1 VLNTLRYT
9 LASVF
14 RSGRMNRA
22 LDDEIAH
29 HIEMETAQNIAS
41 GMTPAEARRQAMLAF
56 GGVQSLREAHRDGRG
71 TRWLAD
77 LAADARHSFRTLAR
91 TPALTAAAILTLAL
105 AIGADTAI
113 YSAVN
118 AVLVRPL
125 PFRQP
130 DRLVMV
136 GENNRDFLWHMSDA
150 APANYLDWRARVAG
164 FRDAMAYAHFSLN
177 ATLMVDGAPR
187 LVPIARVT
195 GNFFSVL
202 GVTLE
207 RGEGFTDAD
216 TWSTGLPRIVI
227 SDRLWRALGGDP
239 GLVGHTLPVD
249 GRPATVVGIAPRGF
263 AFPTPDIDL
272 WTPMGWTKDDAA
284 ERSFRRA
291 HWLRVIARLQPG
303 VSVAGANAQL
313 MVVAEQLKSEY
324 PETNRIMEAEL
335 QPLHRFLAGDTRL
348 PLLVLLGAVSLL
360 LLIACANCASLSLIR
375 AASRSREI
383 AIRAALGAGRSRL
396 VRQAFAESLVLS
408 AIGGAAGLGLGWGGT
423 HVLTILLP
431 PNGSLL
437 PVDTVALDWRVAL
450 YVVAVSLACGI
461 LFGIAPALWASQRA
475 PGDALA
481 TSSRGASASVQIRR
495 WGARLAIAEV
505 AIALALSV
513 AAGLL
518 VRSYAKL
525 QGVDPGFD
533 PTNVLAA
540 SIELPGNRYDNQPPI
555 RQFFDQLI
563 ERVRGFPGVTDV
575 AAVSR
580 LPLTAPGWSSA
591 FSIDGVSG
599 GNFGATLLHR
609 QVTADY
615 FHTMRVPLRQGR
627 VFTIADAGPPYVVVI
642 NDVFAR
648 QYFNGAD
655 PVGQRICFDQKPD
668 SNSTWRTIVGV
679 VGSEHQVTPGTPPGI
694 EVIAPFTQEIS
705 HAMSVVAR
713 TRGDPMALAPL
724 VRGAVRDLDPQLA
737 ITRIETMSA
746 VRSLSMARDRFLMT
760 LVSMFG
766 MLGVVLAVVGV
777 YGVLAELARERMR
790 EMGIRIALGARSRTV
805 QWLIVRR
812 GLLFGAAGVG
822 LGLVLALAGTRGLAR
837 LLFGITPLDAGTYAV
852 VGLALLGATLVA
864 SWLPAWRSSH
874 VDPIAILREE

>member
-1 VLNTLRYT
+1 VLNKLRYA

-14 RSGRMNRA
+14 RSGRMSRA
-22 LDDEIAH
+22 LDDEIAY
-29 HIEMETAQNIAS
+29 HIELETEKNIAS
-41 GMTPAEARRQAMLAF
+41 GMSPAAARRQAMLAF
-56 GGVQSLREAHRDGRG
+56 GSVQSLREAHRDGRG
-71 TRWLAD
+71 TRWLSD
-77 LAADARHSFRTLAR
+77 LAADTRHSFRTLAR

-105 AIGADTAI
+105 AIGADSAI

-130 DRLVMV
+130 DRLVMI

-150 APANYLDWRARVAG
+150 APANYLDWRARVAA
-164 FRDAMAYAHFSLN
+164 FQDAMAYAHFGLN

-187 LVPIARVT
+187 LVPVARVT

-202 GVTLE
+202 GVSPE

-216 TWSTGLPRIVI
+216 TWSTGSPRIVI
-227 SDRLWRALGGDP
+227 SDRLWRALGRDP
-239 GLVGHTLPVD
+239 GLVGRTIPVD

-263 AFPTPDIDL
+263 AFPTPDVDL
-272 WTPMGWTKDDAA
+272 WTPIGWSKGDAA
-284 ERSFRRA
+284 DRSFRRA
-291 HWLRVIARLQPG
+291 HWLRVIARLKPG

-313 MVVAEQLKSEY
+313 AAVAAQLRSEY

-360 LLIACANCASLSLIR
+360 LLIACANVASLSLIR

-408 AIGGAAGLGLGWGGT
+408 VIGGAAGLGLGWVGT
-423 HVLTILLP
+423 RVLTVLLP
-431 PNGSLL
+431 PDGSLL

-461 LFGIAPALWASQRA
+461 LFGIAPALWAGHRA
-475 PGDALA
+475 PGDALV
-481 TSSRGASASVQIRR
+481 TSSRGASASVQVRR

-533 PTNVLAA
+533 PTNVLTA
-540 SIELPGNRYDNQPPI
+540 SIDLPGNRYENEPPI

-575 AAVSR
+575 AAVTR
-580 LPLTAPGWSSA
+580 LPLTQPGWSSA
-591 FSIDGVSG
+591 FSIAGASG
-599 GNFGATLLHR
+599 GNFDASLLHR

-615 FHTMRVPLRQGR
+615 FRTMRVPLRRGR
-627 VFTIADAGPPYVVVI
+627 AFTTADAGPPYVVVI

-648 QYFNGAD
+648 EYFKGAD

-668 SNSTWRTIVGV
+668 SNSTWRTIVGI
-679 VGSEHQVTPGTPPGI
+679 VGSEHQVTPGTPPAI
-694 EVIAPFTQEIS
+694 EVIAPFTQEAS

-713 TRGDPMALAPL
+713 TQGDPMTLAPL

-737 ITRIETMSA
+737 ITHLETMSDVRA
-746 VRSLSMARDRFLMT
+746 VSMARDRFLMT

-790 EMGIRIALGARSRTV
+790 EMGIRIALGAHSRAV

-822 LGLVLALAGTRGLAR
+822 LGLALALAGTRGLAR
-837 LLFGITPLDAGTYAV
+837 LLFGVTALDPGTFAV
-852 VGLALLGATLVA
+852 VALALLGATLVA

>member
-1 VLNTLRYT
+1 VLNQLRYA

-29 HIEMETAQNIAS
+29 HIELETAQNIAR
-41 GMTPAEARRQAMLAF
+41 GMPPAEARRQAMLAF

-71 TRWLAD
+71 TRWLSD

-105 AIGADTAI
+105 AIGADSAI

-125 PFRQP
+125 PFRDPQ
-130 DRLVMV
+130 RLVMV
-136 GENNRDFLWHMSDA
+136 GENNRDFLWHMADA
-150 APANYLDWRARVAG
+150 APANYLDWRTRVAG
-164 FRDAMAYAHFSLN
+164 FQDAMAYADFGLTG
-177 ATLMVDGAPR
+177 TLMVDGAPR
-187 LVPIARVT
+187 LVPLTRVT

-202 GVTLE
+202 GLVPQ
-207 RGEGFTDAD
+207 RGEWFSDAD
-216 TWSTGLPRIVI
+216 TWDSGTRRIVI
-227 SDRLWRALGGDP
+227 SDRLWTSLGRDP
-239 GLVGHTLPVD
+239 GLLGHTIPMD
-249 GRPATVVGIAPRGF
+249 GQPAVVVGIAPRGF
-263 AFPTPDIDL
+263 AFPRPDIDL
-272 WTPMGWTKDDAA
+272 WTPIGWTREDAA
-284 ERSFRRA
+284 EQSFRRA
-291 HWLRVIARLQPG
+291 HWLRVIARLKPG
-303 VSVAGANAQL
+303 VSVEAANAQL
-313 MVVAEQLKSEY
+313 TAVAQQLKSEY
-324 PETNRIMEAEL
+324 PETNRIMDAEL

-348 PLLVLLGAVSLL
+348 PLLVLLGAVTLL
-360 LLIACANCASLSLIR
+360 LLIACANVASLSLIR

-408 AIGGAAGLGLGWGGT
+408 AIGGAAGLGLGWVGT
-423 HVLTILLP
+423 RVLTILLP
-431 PNGSLL
+431 PDGSLL
-437 PVDTVALDWRVAL
+437 PVDTVSLDWRVAL
-450 YVVAVSLACGI
+450 YVVTVSLACGI
-461 LFGIAPALWASQRA
+461 LFGIAPALWASHRA

-481 TSSRGASASVQIRR
+481 TSSRGASASVQVRR
-495 WGARLAIAEV
+495 WGARLAVAEV
-505 AIALALSV
+505 AIALSLSI

-518 VRSYAKL
+518 VRSYSKL

-533 PTNVLAA
+533 PTNVLTA
-540 SIELPGNRYDNQPPI
+540 SIELPGNRYSLGPPI
-555 RQFFDQLI
+555 RQFYDQLL

-575 AAVSR
+575 AAVTR
-580 LPLTAPGWSSA
+580 LPLTEPGWSSS
-591 FSIDGVSG
+591 FSIAGASG
-599 GNFGATLLHR
+599 GNFGASLLHR

-615 FHTMRVPLRQGR
+615 FRTMRVPLRRGR
-627 VFTIADAGPPYVVVI
+627 GFTTADAGPPYVVVI

-648 QYFNGAD
+648 EYFKGAD

-679 VGSEHQVTPGTPPGI
+679 VGSEHQVTPGTPPEI
-694 EVIAPFTQEIS
+694 EAIAPFSQEAS
-705 HAMSVVAR
+705 HAMAVVAR

-724 VRGAVRDLDPQLA
+724 VRGAVRELDPQLA
-737 ITRIETMSA
+737 ITRIETMST
-746 VRSLSMARDRFLMT
+746 VRAISMARDRFLMT

-790 EMGIRIALGARSRTV
+790 EMGIRIALGAQSRAV
-805 QWLIVRR
+805 QWLIVQR

-822 LGLVLALAGTRGLAR
+822 LGLTLALAGTRGLAR
-837 LLFGITPLDAGTYAV
+837 LLFGVTPLDPGTFV
-852 VGLALLGATLVA
+852 VGALALLGATLVA
-864 SWLPAWRSSH
+864 SWLPAWRSGH

>member
-1 VLNTLRYT
+1 VLNKLRYA

-29 HIEMETAQNIAS
+29 HIELEIAHNVAS
-41 GMTPAEARRQAMLAF
+41 GMPPAEARRHAMLAF
-56 GGVQSLREAHRDGRG
+56 GGVQRLREAHRDGRG
-71 TRWLAD
+71 TRWLSD
-77 LAADARHSFRTLAR
+77 LAADGRHSFRILAR

-105 AIGADTAI
+105 AIGADSAI

-118 AVLVRPL
+118 DVLVRPL
-125 PFRQP
+125 PFRQS
-130 DRLVMV
+130 DRLVMI
-136 GENNRDFLWHMSDA
+136 GENNRDFLWRMSDA
-150 APANYLDWRARVAG
+150 APANYLDWRARVAA
-164 FRDAMAYAHFSLN
+164 FQDAMAYAHFSLN

-202 GVTLE
+202 GVAPE

-216 TWSTGLPRIVI
+216 TWSPGSPRIVI

-239 GLVGHTLPVD
+239 GLVGHAIPVN
-249 GRPATVVGIAPRGF
+249 GRPAMVVGIAPPGF

-303 VSVAGANAQL
+303 VSVEGANAQL
-313 MVVAEQLKSEY
+313 TAVAEQLKSEY

-360 LLIACANCASLSLIR
+360 LLIACANVASLSLIR

-408 AIGGAAGLGLGWGGT
+408 AIGGAAGLGLGWVGT
-423 HVLTILLP
+423 RVLTVLLP
-431 PNGSLL
+431 PDGSLL
-437 PVDTVALDWRVAL
+437 PVDTVSLDWRVAL

-461 LFGIAPALWASQRA
+461 LFGIAPALWASHRA

-481 TSSRGASASVQIRR
+481 TSSRGASASVQVRR

-533 PTNVLAA
+533 PTNVLTV
-540 SIELPGNRYDNQPPI
+540 SIDLPGNRYESEPPI

-575 AAVSR
+575 AAVTR

-591 FSIDGVSG
+591 FSIAGASG
-599 GNFGATLLHR
+599 GNFDASLLHR
-609 QVTADY
+609 QVTAGY
-615 FHTMRVPLRQGR
+615 FRTMRVPLRLGR
-627 VFTIADAGPPYVVVI
+627 GFTTADAGAPYVVVI

-648 QYFNGAD
+648 EYFKGAD

-679 VGSEHQVTPGTPPGI
+679 VGSEHQVTPGTPPTI
-694 EVIAPFTQEIS
+694 EAIAPFSQEPS

-713 TRGDPMALAPL
+713 TRGDPLALAPL
-724 VRGAVRDLDPQLA
+724 VRGAVRELDPQLA
-737 ITRIETMSA
+737 ITRIETMNA
-746 VRSLSMARDRFLMT
+746 VRAISMARDRFLMT

-790 EMGIRIALGARSRTV
+790 EMGIRIALGAPSRAV
-805 QWLIVRR
+805 QWLIVQR

-822 LGLVLALAGTRGLAR
+822 LGLTLALAGTRGLAR
-837 LLFGITPLDAGTYAV
+837 LLFGVTPLDPGTFV
-852 VGLALLGATLVA
+852 VGALALLGATVVA
-864 SWLPAWRSSH
+864 SWLPAWRSGH

>member
-1 VLNTLRYT
+1 MLSKLRYA
-9 LASVF
+9 LASVL
-14 RSGRMNRA
+14 RSGQMNRA
-22 LDDEIAH
+22 LDDEIAY
-29 HIEMETAQNIAS
+29 HIALQTEQNIAN
-41 GMTPAEARRQAMLAF
+41 GMTPVEARRQAVLAF

-71 TRWLAD
+71 TRWLSDLWAD
-77 LAADARHSFRTLAR
+77 VRHSFRTLAR

-125 PFRQP
+125 PFRRP
-130 DRLVMV
+130 ERLVLI
-136 GENNRDFLWHMSDA
+136 GENNKDFLWHMSDA

-164 FRDAMAYAHFSLN
+164 IQDMMAYVHFGLT
-177 ATLMVDGAPR
+177 ATLMVDGTPR
-187 LVPIARVT
+187 LVPVARVT

-202 GVTLE
+202 GVVPE

-216 TWSTGLPRIVI
+216 TWDSGTPRIVV
-227 SDRLWRALGGDP
+227 SDRLWTALGRDP
-239 GLVGHTLPVD
+239 AIVGRTIPVD
-249 GRPATVVGIAPRGF
+249 GRAALVVGIAPRGF
-263 AFPTPDIDL
+263 AFPQPNIDL
-272 WTPMGWTKDDAA
+272 WSPVGWSKDDAA
-284 ERSFRRA
+284 QVFFRRA
-291 HWLRVIARLQPG
+291 HWLRVIARLKPG
-303 VSVAGANAQL
+303 VSVEQANAQL
-313 MVVAEQLKSEY
+313 RAVAEQLKVEY
-324 PETNRIMEAEL
+324 PATNRIMEAEL

-360 LLIACANCASLSLIR
+360 LLIACANIASLSLIR
-375 AASRSREI
+375 AASRSRET

-408 AIGGAAGLGLGWGGT
+408 AAGGAAGLGLGWVGT
-423 HVLTILLP
+423 RILTLLLP
-431 PNGSLL
+431 PDGSLL

-450 YVVAVSLACGI
+450 YVVGVSLACGM
-461 LFGIAPALWASQRA
+461 LFGIAPAVWASRRA

-481 TSSRGASASVQIRR
+481 TSSRGASAGVHVRR
-495 WGARLAIAEV
+495 WGARLAVAEV
-505 AIALALSV
+505 AVALALSV

-533 PTNVLAA
+533 PTSVLTA
-540 SIELPGNRYDNQPPI
+540 SIELPGNRYGDGAPI
-555 RQFFDQLI
+555 RQFFDQLL
-563 ERVRGFPGVTDV
+563 ERVRGFPGVTDA
-575 AAVSR
+575 AAVTR
-580 LPLTAPGWSSA
+580 LPLTRPGWSSA
-591 FSIDGVSG
+591 FSIAGASG
-599 GNFGATLLHR
+599 GNFGASLLHR
-609 QVTADY
+609 QVTPDY
-615 FHTMRVPLRQGR
+615 FRTMRVPLRAGR
-627 VFTIADAGPPYVVVI
+627 WITTADAGPPYVVVI

-648 QYFNGAD
+648 EYFKGAD

-679 VGSEHQVTPGTPPGI
+679 VGSEHQVTPGMAPEI
-694 EVIAPFTQEIS
+694 EAIAPFAQEGS

-724 VRGAVRDLDPQLA
+724 VRSAVRDLDPQLA
-737 ITRIETMSA
+737 ITRLETMSDIRA
-746 VRSLSMARDRFLMT
+746 TSMARDRFVMT

-766 MLGVVLAVVGV
+766 LLGVVLAVVGV
-777 YGVLAELARERMR
+777 YGVLAELVRERMR
-790 EMGIRIALGARSRTV
+790 EMGIRLALGAQSRAV
-805 QWLIVRR
+805 QWLIVQR

-837 LLFGITPLDAGTYAV
+837 LLFQVPPSDPLTFAV
-852 VGLALLGATLVA
+852 VAAALLAATLAA

-874 VDPIAILREE
+874 VDPVAILREE